1 MKRTKADLEQYL
13 AAAERKV
20 LALQGELEQ
29 SRSVHR
35 ILQKELAK
43 KEAMRGALESLL
55 IKERAER
62 ADVLEHSRTLE
73 TLRAIRVWLRGV
85 KGC

>member
-29 SRSVHR
+29 SRSIHR
-35 ILQKELAK
+35 ILQQELAR
-43 KEAMRGALESLL
+43 KESIRLALESLL
-55 IKERAER
+55 IKERAREW
-62 ADVLEHSRTLE
+62 A
-73 TLRAIRVWLRGV
+73 RAI
-85 KGC
+85 KG